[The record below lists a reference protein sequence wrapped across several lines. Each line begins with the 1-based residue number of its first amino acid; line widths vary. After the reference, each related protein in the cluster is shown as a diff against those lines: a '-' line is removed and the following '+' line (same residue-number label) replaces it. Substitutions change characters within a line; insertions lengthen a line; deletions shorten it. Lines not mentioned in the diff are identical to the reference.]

1 MTMAKKTKTKKKS
14 VRDFKLKAH
23 SRSDGTGTRVPFKIS
38 MDKNLVLDIRTASGR
53 KVDGRLG
60 IYRKAKRILNE
71 LVTELGG
78 PSAITAKQRREI
90 DIVIR
95 QSLVSESLFDEM
107 VKARANGGDVDNRFL
122 PIQSDKLLFNAL
134 QRVYR

>member
-1 MTMAKKTKTKKKS
+1 MAKKTKTKKKS
-14 VRDFKLKAH
+14 VREFKLKAH

-38 MDKNLVLDIRTASGR
+38 MDENLVLDIRTASGR

-78 PSAITAKQRREI
+78 PSALTAKQRLEI
-90 DIVIR
+90 NIVLR
-95 QSLVSESLFDEM
+95 QSLISEGLFDDM
-107 VKARANGGDVDNRFL
+107 VKTKANGGDCDNRFL
-122 PIQSDKLLFNAL
+122 PIRSDQLLMQAL
-134 QRVYR
+134 DRAYK